1 MNTNTFYLTQL
12 AYDVQYRLNALDVK
26 RFNSNTSLDLTQDLV
41 DLFGDLREFNPSITN
56 PLEKG
61 IWINGAGLELI
72 LAETDLTP
80 ELVERYVKYVE
91 KLSDL
96 VRKLE

>member
-41 DLFGDLREFNPSITN
+41 GLFGDLREFNPSITN
-56 PLEKG
+56 LLEKG
-61 IWINGAGLELI
+61 IWINDAGLELI

-80 ELVERYVKYVE
+80 ELVVRYVKYVE